1 MTLKFSAF
9 GRTIF
14 TLIFSLVGCFIG
26 SVGVAQIQHPIRIGV
41 FVDLSG
47 RTSNFGEST
56 SNGINM
62 AADELN
68 RSGGIKGRRV
78 ELLVKDDQGRP
89 DVAALVA
96 RDLIN
101 EYDVD
106 VLLSDTASSV
116 SLAGAPVAQAAGVPM
131 IAPSA
136 TNPAVTQV
144 GDFIF
149 RTCYVDSFQGRLMAD
164 FAVRTLGARRA
175 AILLDSESPF
185 NRSLSFAFSNE
196 FIRLGGRTVIR
207 QTYARLDRD
216 YAAQL
221 LAIRA
226 AKPDVIYVPG
236 YYDAAGMIARQA
248 RRLDLT
254 QPLLGGDGWDST
266 QLWDLGGKSLNG
278 SYITYHYSAADPSA
292 LNRKFIAAYKF
303 RYGMLPD
310 AIAALG
316 YDAMNVLADAVR
328 RAGTTDGP
336 SLRDAIARTTNF
348 AGVTGNITIDSER
361 NAIKPTVVLQLKDGK
376 FFYKETVQPD

>member
-26 SVGVAQIQHPIRIGV
+26 SVGVARIQHPIRIGV

-164 FAVRTLGARRA
+164 FAVRT
-175 AILLDSESPF
+175 
-185 NRSLSFAFSNE
+185 
-196 FIRLGGRTVIR
+196 
-207 QTYARLDRD
+207 
-216 YAAQL
+216 
-221 LAIRA
+221 
-226 AKPDVIYVPG
+226 
-236 YYDAAGMIARQA
+236 
-248 RRLDLT
+248 
-254 QPLLGGDGWDST
+254 
-266 QLWDLGGKSLNG
+266 
-278 SYITYHYSAADPSA
+278 
-292 LNRKFIAAYKF
+292 
-303 RYGMLPD
+303 
-310 AIAALG
+310 
-316 YDAMNVLADAVR
+316 
-328 RAGTTDGP
+328 
-336 SLRDAIARTTNF
+336 
-348 AGVTGNITIDSER
+348 
-361 NAIKPTVVLQLKDGK
+361 
-376 FFYKETVQPD
+376 